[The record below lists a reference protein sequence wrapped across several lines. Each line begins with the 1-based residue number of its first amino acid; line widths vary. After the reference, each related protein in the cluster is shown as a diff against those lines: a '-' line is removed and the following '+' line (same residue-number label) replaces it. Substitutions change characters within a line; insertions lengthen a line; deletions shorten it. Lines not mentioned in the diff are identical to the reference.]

1 MKRTNKLSL
10 LFVVVLFFGT
20 GIQSYSQT
28 LKDFFSNPSTP
39 LTYLG
44 IDYYHNRLISDPGCN
59 AADIKGRLY
68 ASMNDV
74 VIAEM
79 PKHYD
84 FAKAFDRN
92 SMISS
97 DISDITARNEKVK
110 TEQVCSSSPGDYTRL
125 TETDIAAEVKNFS
138 LKDKN
143 GIGLVF
149 IMEGMKKEE
158 KKSYGAVWVTLV
170 DMKTKKVLMTERME
184 QEAAGFG
191 FRNFWVSV
199 VKKSLIEIDKKK
211 YKAWKN
217 QYGG

>member
-1 MKRTNKLSL
+1 MKRTNNLSL

-20 GIQSYSQT
+20 GTQSFSQT
-28 LKDFFSNPSTP
+28 LKDFFSNSSTP

-59 AADIKGRLY
+59 ATDIKGRLY
-68 ASMNDV
+68 ASMNNV
-74 VIAEM
+74 VITEM
-79 PKHYD
+79 PKNYD

-92 SMISS
+92 SIVSS
-97 DISDITARNEKVK
+97 DISDITERNEKVK
-110 TEQVCSSSPGDYTRL
+110 PEQVCSSNMGDYSRL
-125 TETDIAAEVKNFS
+125 TEADIAAEVKNFS

-184 QEAAGFG
+184 QEAMGFG

-199 VKKSLIEIDKKK
+199 VKKSLVEIDKKK